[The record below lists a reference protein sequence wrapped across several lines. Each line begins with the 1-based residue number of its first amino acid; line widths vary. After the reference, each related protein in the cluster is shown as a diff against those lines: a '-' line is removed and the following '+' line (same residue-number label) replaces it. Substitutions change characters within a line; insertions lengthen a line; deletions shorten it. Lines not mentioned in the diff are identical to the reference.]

1 MKTLVVVRCGD
12 QSLHSEWVNELSNF
26 DVVLSYFGND
36 LPYNLDHIKFVH
48 HFKGSK
54 WQGLY
59 DFFLNYPDIWEEY
72 DYIWVP
78 DDDLSTTAENLN
90 LFFNLC
96 QKYQFILAQPAL
108 TKNSYFSHPLL
119 LQVSNFI
126 YRETNFV
133 EVMAPCFSKSA
144 FDKCWKTFSENKSG
158 WGLDALWPIIL
169 ENKGVIGIIDETPIF
184 HTRPV
189 GIAGHGLGDN
199 KDSPYME
206 EKKLLKKY
214 KISIKNGCFSGLLKN
229 GNILTDKEII
239 FNEVVKGVS
248 PIRLK
253 DVMAF
258 NRLYNEIFHP
268 NYSIYIRPR
277 WKKILGV
284 K

>member
-199 KDSPYME
+199 KDSPYTE

-214 KISIKNGCFSGLLKN
+214 KISKFHHPTKHV
-229 GNILTDKEII
+229 II
-239 FNEVVKGVS
+239 
-248 PIRLK
+248 
-253 DVMAF
+253 
-258 NRLYNEIFHP
+258 
-268 NYSIYIRPR
+268 
-277 WKKILGV
+277 
-284 K
+284 